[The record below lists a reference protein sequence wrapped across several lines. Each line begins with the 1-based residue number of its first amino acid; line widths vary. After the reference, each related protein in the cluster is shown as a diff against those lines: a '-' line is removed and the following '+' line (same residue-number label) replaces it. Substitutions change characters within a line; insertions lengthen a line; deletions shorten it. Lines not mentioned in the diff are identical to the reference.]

1 MTARKLGRRPGKQN
15 TRERILD
22 EAEYIIAVKGPEGF
36 TLQEVAE
43 RVGIRPPSVFSHF
56 KGIPAVVEEV
66 YKRVLEVMSVALEVE
81 ETEYSEETFR
91 RLIRSYVTYLASNP
105 AHSRL
110 ILQQL
115 ASGSRDRA
123 ALQSFESGVT
133 LFERFVGPL
142 ATLIANAVD
151 KGVIRPVSQDTL
163 FSFISGAIVCRLAW
177 NEYQDWEQEGW
188 DELVEEICREAE
200 MLALRFVAPE

>member
-22 EAEYIIAVKGPEGF
+22 EAEYIIAVKGPDGF

-66 YKRVLEVMSVALEVE
+66 YKRVLEGMSAAIDIGDAEF
-81 ETEYSEETFR
+81 SEETFR
-91 RLIRSYVTYLASNP
+91 RLIRSYVIYLAGNP

-142 ATLIANAVD
+142 DTMITNAVEV
-151 KGVIRPVSQDTL
+151 GVIRPVSRDTL
-163 FSFISGAIVCRLAW
+163 FSFISGAILCRLAW
-177 NEYQDWEQEGW
+177 HEYQDWEKEGW
-188 DELVEEICREAE
+188 DELVEEICQEAE
-200 MLALRFVAPE
+200 LLALRFVAP

>member
-66 YKRVLEVMSVALEVE
+66 YKRVLEGMSAALDVGEDG
-81 ETEYSEETFR
+81 YSEQSFR
-91 RLIRSYVTYLASNP
+91 RLIRSYVSYLAENP

-123 ALQSFESGVT
+123 ALQSYESGVT

-142 ATLIANAVD
+142 DSYIASAIQNGLI
-151 KGVIRPVSQDTL
+151 REVSRDTL

-177 NEYQDWEQEGW
+177 NEYQDWEREGW
-188 DELVEEICREAE
+188 DELVEEICEETE
-200 MLALRFVAPE
+200 MLALRFVAP

>member
-22 EAEYIIAVKGPEGF
+22 EAEYIIAVKGPDGF

-66 YKRVLEVMSVALEVE
+66 YKRVLEGMSAALDIGDGKF
-81 ETEYSEETFR
+81 SEDGFR
-91 RLIRSYVTYLASNP
+91 RLIRSYVTYLAGNP

-133 LFERFVGPL
+133 LIERFVGPL
-142 ATLIANAVD
+142 DDMVAGAVAD
-151 KGVIRPVSQDTL
+151 GLIRPVPRDMI

-177 NEYQDWEQEGW
+177 NEYQDWEQDGW
-188 DELVEEICREAE
+188 AEQVEEICNEAE
-200 MLALRFVAPE
+200 LLAIRYVAP

>member
-1 MTARKLGRRPGKQN
+1 MTARKLGRRPGKTN

-22 EAEYIIAVKGPEGF
+22 EAEHIIAVKGPEGF

-56 KGIPAVVEEV
+56 KGVPSVVEEV
-66 YKRVLEVMSVALEVE
+66 YKRVLEGMGAALAIEESVF
-81 ETEYSEETFR
+81 TEQAFR
-91 RLIRSYVTYLASNP
+91 QLIRSYVTYLAGNP

-115 ASGSRDRA
+115 ASGSKNHA

-133 LFERFVGPL
+133 LLEHFIGPL
-142 ATLIANAVD
+142 DTMIVDAVER
-151 KGVIRPVSQDTL
+151 GVIRPVSRDTL
-163 FSFISGAIVCRLAW
+163 YAFISGAIVCRLAW
-177 NEYQDWEQEGW
+177 NEYLDWDQAGW
-188 DELVEEICREAE
+188 AELIEEICAEAE
-200 MLALRFVAPE
+200 LLAIRFITP

>member
-22 EAEYIIAVKGPEGF
+22 EAEHIIAVKGPDGF

-66 YKRVLEVMSVALEVE
+66 YKRVLEGMSVALDVGENDFNE
-81 ETEYSEETFR
+81 EAFR
-91 RLIRSYVTYLASNP
+91 RLIRSYVTYLAGNP

-142 ATLIANAVD
+142 DTMIANAV
-151 KGVIRPVSQDTL
+151 KNGVIRPVSRDTL
-163 FSFISGAIVCRLAW
+163 FSFISGAILCRLAW
-177 NEYQDWEQEGW
+177 NEYQDWEQDGW
-188 DELVEEICREAE
+188 EELVEEICVEAE
-200 MLALRFVAPE
+200 NLALRFVAP

>member
-22 EAEYIIAVKGPEGF
+22 EAEYIIAVKGPDGF

-56 KGIPAVVEEV
+56 KGVPAVVEEV
-66 YKRVLEVMSVALEVE
+66 YKRVLEGMSVALEIGDE
-81 ETEYSEETFR
+81 KYSEESFR
-91 RLIRSYVTYLASNP
+91 RLIRSYVTYLAGNP

-123 ALQSFESGVT
+123 VLQSYESGVT

-142 ATLIANAVD
+142 DNYIASAIED
-151 KGVIRPVSQDTL
+151 GLIRPVPRDTL
-163 FSFISGAIVCRLAW
+163 FSFVSGAILCRLAW
-177 NEYQDWEQEGW
+177 NEYQDWEQDGW
-188 DELVEEICREAE
+188 DQLIEEICQETE
-200 MLALRFVAPE
+200 LLAVRFVAP

>member
-1 MTARKLGRRPGKQN
+1 
-15 TRERILD
+15 
-22 EAEYIIAVKGPEGF
+22 
-36 TLQEVAE
+36 LQEVAE

-66 YKRVLEVMSVALEVE
+66 YKRVLEGMSAAIDIGDAEF
-81 ETEYSEETFR
+81 SEETFR
-91 RLIRSYVTYLASNP
+91 RLIRSYVIYLAGNP

-142 ATLIANAVD
+142 DTMITNAVEV
-151 KGVIRPVSQDTL
+151 GVIRPVSRDTL
-163 FSFISGAIVCRLAW
+163 FSFISGAILCRLAW
-177 NEYQDWEQEGW
+177 HEYQDWEKEGW
-188 DELVEEICREAE
+188 DELVEEICQEAE
-200 MLALRFVAPE
+200 LLALRFVAP